1 MDQVDNT
8 PNRHQE
14 PRGSGESET
23 SGLNPV
29 TTDLWSKSRFLRD
42 SARGV
47 HLCVVTTPSPGS
59 FEWLVDQLEDRF
71 LGMEEAPSSNLGKS
85 TIK

>member
-29 TTDLWSKSRFLRD
+29 TTDLWSKFRFLCEL
-42 SARGV
+42 ARGV
-47 HLCVVTTPSPGS
+47 HLCV
-59 FEWLVDQLEDRF
+59 LEDRF